1 MTKQEFIQAATLK
14 LLPQEYGESV
24 DYIADYVKNLAD
36 AVYEVCDKD
45 AEPSDA
51 FRPSP
56 TVSDPSKEPIQ
67 TLLTEVGRVEGLHVA
82 ERKLR
87 SYGYAQKGGIDVRLT
102 NAFRAE
108 EINTVGDLLRLGSR
122 SFLKLR
128 NVGPHSLKF
137 VSEAL
142 KNLYNIENW

>member
-1 MTKQEFIQAATLK
+1 MTRQEFIQQAALR
-14 LLPQEYGESV
+14 LISARPEAMMFEISDLAV
-24 DYIADYVKNLAD
+24 NLANCIYGID
-36 AVYEVCDKD
+36 EEAS
-45 AEPSDA
+45 SDA

-56 TVSDPSKEPIQ
+56 AVSDPSKEPIQ

-82 ERKLR
+82 ERKR
-87 SYGYAQKGGIDVRLT
+87 RNYGYAQKGGIDVRLT